1 MAGRPIDA
9 VIFDMDGLMIDSE
22 PLWHVAEMEA
32 FAAAGITLR
41 EDDCNDTTGLRI
53 DEVVAYH
60 AERKPWGDTPTRA
73 EVAQQASSC
82 MLTSWLALRPDSPLP
97 LPPSSDHSRPPW
109 RLTAA
114 GSCCAAAPARC
125 RS

>member
-1 MAGRPIDA
+1 MYYTDVKALRDCMGACAAGQCQTVHGKGCRRQRRVCSMAGRPVEA

-22 PLWHVAEMEA
+22 PLWHVAEQQT
-32 FAAAGITLR
+32 FAAAGITLS

-73 EVAQQASSC
+73 EVAQQVRA
-82 MLTSWLALRPDSPLP
+82 
-97 LPPSSDHSRPPW
+97 
-109 RLTAA
+109 
-114 GSCCAAAPARC
+114 
-125 RS
+125 